1 MRTSRSSSMP
11 CIVAEAFTRSRHSAF
26 YLAKALLV
34 NKFCL
39 CTATAA
45 ALKKHSGL
53 LATVCH

>member
-11 CIVAEAFTRSRHSAF
+11 CIVAEAFTRSAF